1 MIRIIV
7 VGKIKEKYL
16 NSMIEDY
23 LKRIIKYHKL
33 EIIEIIDNNPIL
45 EGKNIIGK
53 IKDKAYNI
61 VLAIEGEQY
70 NSLEFAS
77 FIDNTLMNK
86 ANINFIIGG
95 SEGLSEE
102 VLKIADKQIS
112 FSKMTFSHGLFR
124 AILLEQI
131 YRSFKI
137 KNNERYHK

>member
-1 MIRIIV
+1 MIRIIA
-7 VGKIKEKYL
+7 VGKIKENYL
-16 NSMIEDY
+16 NEMIADY
-23 LKRIIKYHKL
+23 LKRINKYHKL
-33 EIIEIIDNNPIL
+33 EIIEIIDNNPLL
-45 EGKNIIGK
+45 EGKNIISK

-61 VLAIEGEQY
+61 VLSIEGEQY
-70 NSLEFAS
+70 NSLDFAS

-95 SEGLSEE
+95 SEGLSED

-112 FSKMTFSHGLFR
+112 FSNMTFPHGLFR

>member
-1 MIRIIV
+1 MIRIIA
-7 VGKIKEKYL
+7 VGKIKENYL
-16 NSMIEDY
+16 TEMIVDY
-23 LKRIIKYHKL
+23 LKRINKYHKI

-45 EGKNIIGK
+45 EGKNIISK
-53 IKDKAYNI
+53 IKNKAYNI
-61 VLAIEGEQY
+61 VLAIDGDQF

-77 FIDNTLMNK
+77 FMDNTLMNK

-102 VLKIADKQIS
+102 VLKVANKQIS
-112 FSKMTFSHGLFR
+112 FSKMTFPHGLFR